1 MSVKIPAHLFF
12 LYHIILQLSS
22 TGGGKWAASIACSA
36 CLPSPVLH
44 LYCIEELA
52 CSLFPASLG
61 SSIYFVALPVGS
73 PKIIVLGINW
83 TQAIEANTL
92 HSLKDLNKQ
101 IDQKLIGFIQL
112 TRRRVMVTRRSIWED
127 KAVVESIV
135 LNAVGAIAIKTR
147 RSLPSGH
154 RATFKPSRVR

>member
-1 MSVKIPAHLFF
+1 MVELVFPCVLGVVSETRSTLDFRTALVRLKSPHSFSSVSCHVYLVLPCITMLH
-12 LYHIILQLSS
+12 LSS

-61 SSIYFVALPVGS
+61 SSTYFVALPVGS

-83 TQAIEANTL
+83 IQTLEANTL
-92 HSLKDLNKQ
+92 HSLRTSTHK
-101 IDQKLIGFIQL
+101 ID
-112 TRRRVMVTRRSIWED
+112 
-127 KAVVESIV
+127 
-135 LNAVGAIAIKTR
+135 
-147 RSLPSGH
+147 
-154 RATFKPSRVR
+154 